1 MSLKIKVCKKI
12 KAQCDNTKDVF
23 VSTTLEILD
32 DTKQPIK
39 CETSGIGNKLNLNC
53 FWDRHPIK
61 GRVIQCP
68 IRFKPKQIV
77 KTYKHNVSNEDYTI
91 KENVVSSSELKSSVF
106 QIIPANLEVADAFC
120 SFSCCLS
127 WIQSL
132 KGFDP
137 TYDQSEMIL
146 MKLWRE
152 ENKKNHFDV
161 LKPAPSWRTLI
172 EYGGTMTID
181 TFRNECSRTE
191 FIYQGTILDT
201 KYLFSKNV
209 LMC

>member
-1 MSLKIKVCKKI
+1 MSSLKIKVCPKI
-12 KAQCDNTKDVF
+12 KAQCDNTQEGTTL

-32 DTKQPIK
+32 DSKQPIK
-39 CETSGIGNKLNLNC
+39 CEILGVGSKPLNC

-61 GRVIQCP
+61 GTVIRCP
-68 IRFKPKQIV
+68 LRFKPKQIV

-91 KENVVSSSELKSSVF
+91 KENVVSSSEINSRTAFS
-106 QIIPANLEVADAFC
+106 IIPSNLEVADAFC

-132 KGFDP
+132 KADP

-152 ENKKNHFDV
+152 QHSKEH

-172 EYGGTMTID
+172 EYGGIMTID

-191 FIYQGTILDT
+191 FVYQGTILDT
-201 KYLFSKNV
+201 KHLFSKNNT
-209 LMC
+209 LI